1 MRLICVLAIEL
12 LARGTHCDDAAAAV
26 RGDATSGSGERELAA
41 AAAAVAA
48 ASWWWSAIA
57 ELAVVGVG
65 CIMMAETAS
74 ATATPTAGMA
84 TRASLTS
91 DDGSLSI
98 GATTTSDPGSSGVVV
113 VIVAVV
119 AEQDDGI

>member
-1 MRLICVLAIEL
+1 
-12 LARGTHCDDAAAAV
+12 
-26 RGDATSGSGERELAA
+26 
-41 AAAAVAA
+41 
-48 ASWWWSAIA
+48 
-57 ELAVVGVG
+57 
-65 CIMMAETAS
+65 MMAETAS

-113 VIVAVV
+113 VVV
-119 AEQDDGI
+119 AAQDDGI

>member
-1 MRLICVLAIEL
+1 LRLICVLAIEL

-26 RGDATSGSGERELAA
+26 RGDATSGSGERELA
-41 AAAAVAA
+41 AA

-113 VIVAVV
+113 VVV
-119 AEQDDGI
+119 AAQDDGI